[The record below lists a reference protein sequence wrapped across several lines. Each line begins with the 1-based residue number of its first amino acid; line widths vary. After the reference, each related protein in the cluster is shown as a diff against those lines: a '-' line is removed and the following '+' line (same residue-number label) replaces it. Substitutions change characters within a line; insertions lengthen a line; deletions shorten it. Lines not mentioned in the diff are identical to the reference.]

1 MFRIFY
7 AEKDATLYE
16 GATTSSALSQTNTGL
31 DEILEIG
38 KRLGDDGETLL
49 KSRTLVKF
57 DVSEIT
63 TAIQKYSVNL
73 NAVKFILQLYT
84 THAKNLPADFTLESR
99 LVAQPWINGTGYQ
112 LSNPIL
118 TDGVQWAKPMASWS
132 LDSQVGD
139 LWISSSQQ
147 IQVAG
152 TSLYVSGS
160 GQGGSWLWQ
169 SGSGNFNTS
178 SFDSSYFYQ
187 PGVNL
192 SEPFIYRPTDIYMD
206 VTDAVKIWLSG
217 SGGQTIENNGF
228 ILKFSDADESDT
240 TVTGYIRYFSR
251 ETHTIYVPR
260 LTMLWDNSTF
270 TTGSLTE
277 VDTESYVTYT
287 KVKPQYKDT
296 EIAKLRIYAR
306 DKYPRKSP
314 TNLFPTQTVK
324 YLPTTTY
331 YAIRDAAT
339 DEYIIPFDN
348 IYNKVSCDSTSNFIY
363 IDMNSFMP
371 ERYYRV
377 ELKIVDGIVEDY
389 IDDEIYF
396 KVVR

>member
-16 GATTSSALSQTNTGL
+16 GTTTSSISEQTNTGL

-38 KRLGDDGETLL
+38 KRLGTDGETLL
-49 KSRTLVKF
+49 KSRSVVKF
-57 DVSEIT
+57 DMSEINAT
-63 TAIQKYSVNL
+63 LTKYSVAL
-73 NAVKFILQLYT
+73 SDCKFVLQLYT
-84 THAKNLPADFTLESR
+84 THAKNLPADFTLESKI
-99 LVAQPWINGTGYQ
+99 VAQPWINGTG
-112 LSNPIL
+112 LLASNPVVS
-118 TDGVQWAKPMASWS
+118 DGVQWAKPMASWS
-132 LDSQVGD
+132 FDSQSGS

-147 IQVAG
+147 INIDG

-160 GQGGSWLWQ
+160 GAGGSWLWQ
-169 SGSGNFNTS
+169 SGSVGFDSS

-187 PGVNL
+187 PGLNL
-192 SEPFIYRPTDIYMD
+192 SEPFIYRPTDIILD
-206 VTDAVKIWLSG
+206 VTEAVKIWITG
-217 SGGQTIENNGF
+217 SGGVDIENNGF
-228 ILKFSDADESDT
+228 ILKFSDANEADN

-251 ETHTIYVPR
+251 DTHTIYVPR
-260 LTMLWDNSTF
+260 LTMYWDNSTF
-270 TTGSLTE
+270 TTGSLSE
-277 VDTESYVTYT
+277 VDLESYTVYN

-296 EIAKLRIYAR
+296 EITKIRIYAR
-306 DKYPRKSP
+306 DKFPRKSP
-314 TNLFPTQTVK
+314 TNLFPNETVK
-324 YLPTTTY
+324 YLPSTTY

-348 IYNKVSCDSTSNFIY
+348 IYNKVSCDSTSNYIY

-377 ELKIVDGIVEDY
+377 ELKIVDGITEEY
-389 IDDEIYF
+389 IDDQIYF